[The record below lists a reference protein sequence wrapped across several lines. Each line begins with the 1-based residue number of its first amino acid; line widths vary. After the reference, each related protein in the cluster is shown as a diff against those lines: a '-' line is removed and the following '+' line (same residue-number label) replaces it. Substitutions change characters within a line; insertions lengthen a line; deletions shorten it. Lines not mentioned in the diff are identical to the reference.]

1 MLGRTDLA
9 IECRE
14 MFAEEIAGV
23 ESNERQSDGVHVTHI
38 KIVDEEGASKI
49 GKPIGNYVTI
59 EIDSMDFE
67 NDEAVKRGSEAV
79 CEELKKLIDT
89 QKDLS
94 VLVVGLGN
102 RYITPDSVG
111 PKAADKIFVTRHLH
125 ELKEMQFDFDFRPVS
140 AVSPGVLGLTG
151 IETGE
156 IVYGIKERIKP
167 DVIIAI
173 DALASRS
180 LSRLGS
186 TVQIADTGINPGS
199 GVGNN
204 RKELS
209 YKSLGVKVIAIGV
222 PMVVDAAAMVEETLE
237 AIKANSPQNAMSEG
251 MKNIDEKQQF
261 NIISEALK
269 KEGTN
274 MIVTPNNVD
283 IISSQAAQII
293 AEGINKALHKDIF
306 D

>member
-1 MLGRTDLA
+1 MRGRTDLA

-14 MFAEEIAGV
+14 MFAGEISGV
-23 ESNERQSDGVHVTHI
+23 VSSERNGDGVKVTHI
-38 KIVDEEGASKI
+38 EITDAEGSLKI
-49 GKPIGNYVTI
+49 GKPIGNYITI

-67 NDEAVKRGSEAV
+67 NDEAVRRGSEAV
-79 CEELKKLIDT
+79 CQELKKMIPSESA
-89 QKDLS
+89 S

-111 PKAADKIFVTRHLH
+111 PKAVNKIFVTRHLH

-156 IVYGIKERIKP
+156 IVYGIKERISP

-180 LSRLGS
+180 MSRLGS
-186 TVQIADTGINPGS
+186 TIQLADTGINPGS

-209 YKSLGVKVIAIGV
+209 EKSLGVKVIAIGI
-222 PMVVDAAAMVEETLE
+222 PMVVETAAMVEDALSVMKEKFPD
-237 AIKANSPQNAMSEG
+237 KALSAAEENDLF
-251 MKNIDEKQQF
+251 KRID
-261 NIISEALK
+261 EALK
-269 KEGTN
+269 TEGSD

-283 IISSQAAQII
+283 IISEQAAQII
-293 AEGINKALHKDIF
+293 AEGINKALHGDIF

>member
-1 MLGRTDLA
+1 MRGRTDLA

-14 MFAEEIAGV
+14 MFAGEISGV
-23 ESNERQSDGVHVTHI
+23 VSSERNGDGVKVTHI
-38 KIVDEEGASKI
+38 EITDAEGALKI
-49 GKPIGNYVTI
+49 GKPIGNYITI

-67 NDEAVKRGSEAV
+67 NDEAVRRGSEAV
-79 CEELKKLIDT
+79 CRELKKMIPSESA
-89 QKDLS
+89 S

-111 PKAADKIFVTRHLH
+111 PKAVNKIFVTRHLH

-156 IVYGIKERIKP
+156 IVYGIKERISP

-180 LSRLGS
+180 MSRLGS
-186 TVQIADTGINPGS
+186 TIQLADTGINPGS

-209 YKSLGVKVIAIGV
+209 EKSLGVKVIAIGI
-222 PMVVDAAAMVEETLE
+222 PMVVETAAMVEDALSVMKEKFPD
-237 AIKANSPQNAMSEG
+237 KALSAAEENDLF
-251 MKNIDEKQQF
+251 KRID
-261 NIISEALK
+261 EALK
-269 KEGTN
+269 TEGSD

-283 IISSQAAQII
+283 IISEQAAQII
-293 AEGINKALHKDIF
+293 AEGINKALHGDIF